1 MTFSLPAVAVGAI
14 GTSIIAAMVSL
25 VGLTVSKEQKVSE
38 LRQPWIDAL
47 RDDLAGLCRVDGRR
61 LPE

>member
-38 LRQPWIDAL
+38 LRQAWIDAL
-47 RDDLAGLCRVDGRR
+47 RDDLAGLCQVDGRR
-61 LPE
+61 LAE